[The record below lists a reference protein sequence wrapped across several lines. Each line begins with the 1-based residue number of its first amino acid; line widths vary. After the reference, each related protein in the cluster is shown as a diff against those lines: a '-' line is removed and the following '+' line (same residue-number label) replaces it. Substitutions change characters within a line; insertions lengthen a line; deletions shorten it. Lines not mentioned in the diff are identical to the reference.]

1 MIAFIASLRNFLP
14 FFGWLCIIVYL
25 SFSPLHGWPQPG
37 WLERIGLD
45 KLIHIFMYAVLSTL
59 LLFGATRNTNQFP
72 SVPKAMGM
80 VLLCASVGLV
90 IEWLQPLLT
99 MYRHHEWADML
110 ANAAGS
116 VAGYGIA
123 RRLARYRWRMFPHFR
138 LHR

>member
-1 MIAFIASLRNFLP
+1 MIAAIASMRYFLP
-14 FFGWLCIIVYL
+14 FFVWLCIIVYL

-37 WLERIGLD
+37 WLERVGLD

-59 LLFGATRNTNQFP
+59 LLFGASRNTDQFP

-80 VLLCASVGLV
+80 VLLCAGIGLT

-110 ANAAGS
+110 SNTAGS
-116 VAGYGIA
+116 VAGYVIA
-123 RRLARYRWRMFPHFR
+123 KRLVH
-138 LHR
+138 HR